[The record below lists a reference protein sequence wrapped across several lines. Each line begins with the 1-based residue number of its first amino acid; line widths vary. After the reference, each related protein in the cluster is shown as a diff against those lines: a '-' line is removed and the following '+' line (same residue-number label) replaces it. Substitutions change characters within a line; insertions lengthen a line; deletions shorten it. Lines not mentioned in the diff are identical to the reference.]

1 VAAGPDWWTQRG
13 VLVTE
18 AASED
23 YALVNQG
30 QLKQMALGAF
40 EEIQAKVPGGA
51 GASLIEAAAA
61 WSWVDSQNI
70 RRPRIQSSTED
81 YAPANAGQVRWL
93 AKPFYDRLIE
103 VGRAS
108 GYPWPT
114 PGEETEDYAL
124 ANIGQV
130 KNLFAFDLGPGTP
143 SGLSAASTDGGAELR
158 WSPVPGATAYKVL
171 RSTRPGGDYSEVPG
185 TPVTGTEFSE
195 TGLTNGA
202 LYYFVVAAGN
212 GTAWSFY
219 SQEVEVRIGDVR
231 PAPPHPIR
239 SVALNRRVFL
249 YWDDVPEATAYRI
262 SRRTAPDTPPVVF
275 SSASGQFTDTAVL
288 NNVSYLY
295 TIQST
300 NGFGPGPDS
309 APVTVTP
316 AEVLAFQDTNADKVD
331 DAWAV
336 QHFESANFAT
346 AGDAD
351 SDGLSNVAE
360 YQSGSDP
367 NNADFDGDGIHDG
380 EDPEPSVAQPAQ
392 PLLTVIVPD
401 EERLERKEIEEKDV
415 DYTRIQLHWEQWQT
429 PANTTEFVIEQRIST
444 GEWKPFAT
452 RGAGVGEMDV
462 SGLLAEQNYYFRITA
477 VNTLNGRIATSSPS
491 TAAYQLP
498 LFRAMS
504 VSLSQLTRSKPGF
517 KEFAVDSV
525 PPPAMPKYYLV
536 KTEHFDRES
545 TGNYSALY
553 PYPESGTT
561 TRTRSASW
569 EARFTPNEYTIRAGG
584 ALSYSESRSSQGSG
598 GWGPWVSSLS
608 ESGSEELFWF
618 EQARGKNNTTFRAEA
633 TESSSWRRE
642 AAGTDRFGTSSQS
655 RSGKSGGGYELNQA
669 FITEPEKLRWLGYEF
684 DLDQGRLEHS
694 GSSHYD
700 TERSDKS
707 SIDGAKEA
715 YSETTAANTQVDANG
730 RWTGTRIV
738 NRQWDWYGQRG
749 SNSEQIALY
758 QPAMSAWWLLMPS
771 MWIDLDFSWV
781 PRDVSPTRSYQRT
794 DGSLSDPNSSG
805 SSSASLL
812 AQLSEEF
819 TTPDFIRLAEY
830 EMPDWPEPVYNFYGW
845 GRYGWGNW
853 GWDSY
858 LTHNTSSSG
867 WWLAQR
873 QLSKTEESYRLR
885 KSRFQLHTNPSAG
898 VPVKWHLV
906 FVPEDDPETE
916 EDESE
921 ESEVVDSLTW
931 QAPPAGGSSPLKTV
945 DPSEWAHGNG
955 NYYLTA
961 PPRLMGYDDSQ
972 GAGSVSLDWREKISV
987 GTTMYETTRSNGAAQ
1002 AAGQTSAVY
1011 ESSFWLAPC
1020 QTPGATYKLTW
1031 QDPGITVVYSC
1042 YDEDRNWVER
1052 RLRSGDSFTEEELVT
1067 SNGFRVQADPTQIQR
1082 LDFLIQIAATSR
1094 DGKSFGDDAIKTKIL
1109 PKAELRVDA
1118 NRDGEMTFGNPW
1130 DDQTTRKTPYRFWIN
1145 DDQDNQIGVRDSG
1158 EVVPAQ
1164 VKDSAD
1170 EKIQSPRDCEDLT
1183 RVWINLKG
1191 FTKFFV
1197 NGQIT
1202 MALRMREVASGE
1214 PSLHLFRAL
1223 TPGLEYLR
1231 EEGIAHAQSSAP
1243 FHQALGGGNGDLCSR
1258 STAVRIDPEFW
1269 GGLSEDNPVIPLLL
1283 EGVTAGIAELSVE
1296 FYESNNGKIAES
1308 PGVWLDLR
1316 EARDLYARVRAT
1328 PEHPDEKVA
1337 LPLPYRRA
1345 TTFNENH
1352 SHFRAE
1358 SFTPPADEA
1367 WQALIFVHGSNE
1379 LEAESRNRAETIYK
1393 RLWHQGYKGR
1403 LVFFHWDTLVG
1414 YDDGE
1419 YPLGQYNMNEYV
1431 ALKYGPALMK
1441 YRATLPQSHQ
1451 VHVIAHSL
1459 GNGVVGSALKSG
1471 MAVNNYLM
1479 MQAAFSAKAYNAGL
1493 PTEGRFKEAEDKK
1506 PTPDGMNEK
1515 GYAGYLH
1522 GVQANI
1528 INMFNADDFA
1538 LATGAVGPF
1547 KANWEA
1553 NQLDYK
1559 PDDPPGVGRYSY
1571 DSQNQGSVSYTLS
1584 ETTRKVGDPHESMA
1598 FIARTRTKAVGAL
1611 PSVGGVV
1618 SREVNLGVAPYNFG
1632 RNRADHSAQFNRNIQ
1647 QTDAFYK
1654 TVFDAVRATP

>member
-1 VAAGPDWWTQRG
+1 
-13 VLVTE
+13 
-18 AASED
+18 
-23 YALVNQG
+23 
-30 QLKQMALGAF
+30 
-40 EEIQAKVPGGA
+40 
-51 GASLIEAAAA
+51 
-61 WSWVDSQNI
+61 
-70 RRPRIQSSTED
+70 
-81 YAPANAGQVRWL
+81 
-93 AKPFYDRLIE
+93 
-103 VGRAS
+103 
-108 GYPWPT
+108 
-114 PGEETEDYAL
+114 
-124 ANIGQV
+124 
-130 KNLFAFDLGPGTP
+130 
-143 SGLSAASTDGGAELR
+143 
-158 WSPVPGATAYKVL
+158 
-171 RSTRPGGDYSEVPG
+171 
-185 TPVTGTEFSE
+185 
-195 TGLTNGA
+195 
-202 LYYFVVAAGN
+202 
-212 GTAWSFY
+212 
-219 SQEVEVRIGDVR
+219 
-231 PAPPHPIR
+231 
-239 SVALNRRVFL
+239 
-249 YWDDVPEATAYRI
+249 
-262 SRRTAPDTPPVVF
+262 
-275 SSASGQFTDTAVL
+275 
-288 NNVSYLY
+288 
-295 TIQST
+295 
-300 NGFGPGPDS
+300 
-309 APVTVTP
+309 
-316 AEVLAFQDTNADKVD
+316 
-331 DAWAV
+331 
-336 QHFESANFAT
+336 
-346 AGDAD
+346 
-351 SDGLSNVAE
+351 
-360 YQSGSDP
+360 
-367 NNADFDGDGIHDG
+367 
-380 EDPEPSVAQPAQ
+380 
-392 PLLTVIVPD
+392 
-401 EERLERKEIEEKDV
+401 
-415 DYTRIQLHWEQWQT
+415 
-429 PANTTEFVIEQRIST
+429 
-444 GEWKPFAT
+444 
-452 RGAGVGEMDV
+452 
-462 SGLLAEQNYYFRITA
+462 
-477 VNTLNGRIATSSPS
+477 
-491 TAAYQLP
+491 
-498 LFRAMS
+498 
-504 VSLSQLTRSKPGF
+504 
-517 KEFAVDSV
+517 
-525 PPPAMPKYYLV
+525 
-536 KTEHFDRES
+536 
-545 TGNYSALY
+545 
-553 PYPESGTT
+553 
-561 TRTRSASW
+561 
-569 EARFTPNEYTIRAGG
+569 
-584 ALSYSESRSSQGSG
+584 
-598 GWGPWVSSLS
+598 
-608 ESGSEELFWF
+608 
-618 EQARGKNNTTFRAEA
+618 
-633 TESSSWRRE
+633 
-642 AAGTDRFGTSSQS
+642 
-655 RSGKSGGGYELNQA
+655 
-669 FITEPEKLRWLGYEF
+669 
-684 DLDQGRLEHS
+684 
-694 GSSHYD
+694 
-700 TERSDKS
+700 
-707 SIDGAKEA
+707 
-715 YSETTAANTQVDANG
+715 
-730 RWTGTRIV
+730 
-738 NRQWDWYGQRG
+738 
-749 SNSEQIALY
+749 
-758 QPAMSAWWLLMPS
+758 
-771 MWIDLDFSWV
+771 
-781 PRDVSPTRSYQRT
+781 
-794 DGSLSDPNSSG
+794 LSDPNSSG

-1379 LEAESRNRAETIYK
+1379 LEAESRTRAETIYK

-1611 PSVGGVV
+1611 QGVGGVI